1 MPNGLALAVIL
12 LVVML
17 FLAYIVSMI
26 LNFLTPFYSTPKKIA
41 KKIVE
46 LFELSKEDSFVDL
59 GSGDG
64 RMVFMT
70 YNKYKCKS
78 VGYEISPVLLVYFKI
93 WKIFTKPMN
102 RKIELKEESFFTA
115 DLSGY
120 NVVYCCLP
128 RDLLALLE
136 KKFQHELKKG
146 SKVFSY
152 RNKLPNKEGKKILLD
167 DKEVYQ
173 YTF

>member
-17 FLAYIVSMI
+17 FLAYIVSII
-26 LNFLTPFYSTPKKIA
+26 LNFLTPFYSTPKKVA

-46 LFELSKEDSFVDL
+46 LFELSKDDSFVDL

-70 YNKYKCKS
+70 YNKFKCKS
-78 VGYEISPVLLVYFKI
+78 VGYEISPVLLVYFKMR
-93 WKIFTKPMN
+93 KLLTNPMD

-115 DLSGY
+115 DFSKY
-120 NVVYCCLP
+120 DVVYCCLP
-128 RDLLALLE
+128 SDLLTILE
-136 KKFQHELKKG
+136 KKFIHELKKG
-146 SKVFSY
+146 AKVYTY
-152 RNKLPNKEGKKILLD
+152 RNQLPNKKGKRILIEE
-167 DKEVYQ
+167 KEVYR

>member
-17 FLAYIVSMI
+17 FLAYIVSI
-26 LNFLTPFYSTPKKIA
+26 VFNFLTPFYSTPKKVA
-41 KKIVE
+41 KKIVD
-46 LFELSKEDSFVDL
+46 LLDLSEDDSFVDL

-70 YNKYKCKS
+70 HNKYKCKS
-78 VGYEISPVLLVYFKI
+78 VGYEISPVLLIYFKMR
-93 WKIFTKPMN
+93 KFFTNPMN

-115 DLSGY
+115 DFSKY

-128 RDLLALLE
+128 QDLLVILE
-136 KKFQHELKKG
+136 RKFMNELKEG
-146 SKVFSY
+146 TKVYTY
-152 RNKLPNKEGKKILLD
+152 RNQLPNKKGKRILID
-167 DKEVYQ
+167 EKEVYL

>member
-12 LVVML
+12 LVMML
-17 FLAYIVSMI
+17 FLAYIVSII

-41 KKIVE
+41 KKIVD
-46 LFELSKEDSFVDL
+46 LFELSQDDSFADL

-93 WKIFTKPMN
+93 RKALTKPMD
-102 RKIELKEESFFTA
+102 RKIKLKEESFFTA
-115 DLSGY
+115 DLSNY
-120 NVVYCCLP
+120 KVVYCCLP
-128 RDLLALLE
+128 QDLLTLLE
-136 KKFQHELKKG
+136 KKFTKELKRG
-146 SKVFSY
+146 SKVFTY
-152 RNKLPNKEGKKILLD
+152 RNQLPNRKGEKVVID
-167 DKEVYQ
+167 NKEVYQ

>member
-17 FLAYIVSMI
+17 FLAYLVSII
-26 LNFLTPFYSTPKKIA
+26 LNFFSPFYSTPKKIA
-41 KKIVE
+41 KKIVNF
-46 LFELSKEDSFVDL
+46 FELSKNDSFVDL

-70 YNKYKCKS
+70 YKKYKCKS
-78 VGYEISPVLLVYFKI
+78 VGYEISPILLIYFKI
-93 WKIFTKPMN
+93 SKIFTNPLN

-120 NVVYCCLP
+120 DVVYCCLP
-128 RDLLALLE
+128 EDLLIILE
-136 KKFQHELKKG
+136 KKFQYELRKG
-146 SKVFSY
+146 SKVFTY

-167 DKEVYQ
+167 NKEVYQ

>member
-12 LVVML
+12 LVMML
-17 FLAYIVSMI
+17 FLAYIVSII

-41 KKIVE
+41 KKIVD
-46 LFELSKEDSFVDL
+46 LFELSQDDSFADL

-93 WKIFTKPMN
+93 RKALTNPMN
-102 RKIELKEESFFTA
+102 RKIKLKEESFFTA
-115 DLSGY
+115 DLSNY
-120 NVVYCCLP
+120 KVVYCCLP
-128 RDLLALLE
+128 QDLLTLLE
-136 KKFQHELKKG
+136 KKFTKELKRG
-146 SKVFSY
+146 SKVFTY
-152 RNKLPNKEGKKILLD
+152 RNQLPNRKGEKVVID
-167 DKEVYQ
+167 NKEVYQ

>member
-12 LVVML
+12 LVIML
-17 FLAYIVSMI
+17 FLAYIVSII
-26 LNFLTPFYSTPKKIA
+26 LNFLTPFYSTPKKVA
-41 KKIVE
+41 KRIVD
-46 LFELSKEDSFVDL
+46 LFELSKDDSFADL

-64 RMVFMT
+64 RMIFMT
-70 YNKYKCKS
+70 YNRYKCKS

-93 WKIFTKPMN
+93 RKALTNPMN

-115 DLSGY
+115 DLSNY

-128 RDLLALLE
+128 QDLLILLE
-136 KKFQHELKKG
+136 KKFTHELKKG
-146 SKVFSY
+146 SKVFTY
-152 RNKLPNKEGKKILLD
+152 RNQLPNRNGKKFLIE